1 MYNETITYYSKNP
14 FNKFEMENPT
24 ISYFEENELC

>member
-14 FNKFEMENPT
+14 FNKFEMDDATVE
-24 ISYFEENELC
+24 YFEENELC

>member
-14 FNKFEMENPT
+14 FNKFEMDDFDVEH
-24 ISYFEENELC
+24 FEENEVC